1 MWGFASLKS
10 TAWAA
15 DTTNVEHNLT
25 STTEGTGTPSGSIQ
39 MDVYPRVQAGFFNL
53 YMDPARREPISWR
66 YHHARLEDK
75 ITALGTR
82 HAMAGQNP

>member
-1 MWGFASLKS
+1 MRLRFFKN
-10 TAWAA
+10 TARAA

-25 STTEGTGTPSGSIQ
+25 STTEGTDTPSGTIQ
-39 MDVYPRVQAGFFNL
+39 MDVDPQAQADLLLNL
-53 YMDPARREPISWR
+53 CMDPARREPISWR